1 MAEIEPRYKR
11 TKVISATKKTLFINS
26 KESHPIVKKKIQKN
40 KKEIIQ
46 TINKTLNEALTDL
59 VEEPNF

>member
-1 MAEIEPRYKR
+1 MVEIEPKYKR

-26 KESHPIVKKKIQKN
+26 KESHPIIKKKIQKN
-40 KKEIIQ
+40 KKEIIK
-46 TINKTLNEALTDL
+46 TINKTLNEVLTDL